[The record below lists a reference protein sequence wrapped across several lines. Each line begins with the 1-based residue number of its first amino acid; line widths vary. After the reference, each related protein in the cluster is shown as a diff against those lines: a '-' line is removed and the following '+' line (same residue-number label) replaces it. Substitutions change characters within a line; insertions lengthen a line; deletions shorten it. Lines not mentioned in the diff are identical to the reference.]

1 MTSRAQAMIAF
12 VFALAMLGGG
22 AQAQDKNGCD
32 QFKWSVA
39 RERAWFAAER
49 QPIAS
54 GATVVAGQG
63 YAVTLAPNESVAFRA
78 PPERA
83 LKAGGFGAT
92 LSLANID
99 KAGSYEITLS
109 DEGRID
115 AVQGDALIKSTDY
128 SGQKDCPGIRKSVR
142 FDLKT
147 GPLTVQIS
155 NAPTAS
161 IDLAIAPAQ

>member
-1 MTSRAQAMIAF
+1 MIGRTKTTIAI
-12 VFALAMLGGG
+12 ALALGLTGG
-22 AQAQDKNGCD
+22 AARSQEKNGCD

-39 RERAWFAAER
+39 RERAWFGAER
-49 QPIAS
+49 KPVAS
-54 GATVVAGQG
+54 GATIAAGQG

-83 LKAGGFGAT
+83 LKPGGFGAT
-92 LSLANID
+92 LALANID

-115 AVQGDALIKSTDY
+115 AVQDNALVKSTDY

-155 NAPTAS
+155 NAPAAA

>member
-1 MTSRAQAMIAF
+1 MTGRAKSTIGIAF
-12 VFALAMLGGG
+12 VAGLLGGA
-22 AQAQDKNGCD
+22 AQAQDKTGCD

-49 QPIAS
+49 KPVAS
-54 GATVVAGQG
+54 GAAILAGQG
-63 YAVTLAPNESVAFRA
+63 YAVALAPNESIAFRA

-83 LKAGGFGAT
+83 LKPGGFGAT

-115 AVQGDALIKSTDY
+115 AVQDNALIKSSDY
-128 SGQKDCPGIRKSVR
+128 SGQKDCPGVRKSVR

-155 NAPTAS
+155 NAPAAA